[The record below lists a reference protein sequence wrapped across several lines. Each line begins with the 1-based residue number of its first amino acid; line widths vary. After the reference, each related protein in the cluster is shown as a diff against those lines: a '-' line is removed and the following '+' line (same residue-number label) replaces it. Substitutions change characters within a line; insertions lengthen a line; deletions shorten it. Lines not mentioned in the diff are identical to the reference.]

1 MAATQFP
8 LSWPE
13 SWPRATSP
21 GKSQFKTSLTA
32 SIDNVQDSLRR
43 FAADSGRKVEGV
55 LVSSNVSLMERNPK
69 DSGVAVY
76 FTWDGISTC
85 IAVDR
90 YQRIEENLQAI
101 HHVIEAERTK
111 LRHGGLNL
119 VRAAFRG
126 YAALPPPSAAT
137 TRPWEVLGVKQGAT
151 ADEIDS
157 AFREKAKRAHPDAGG
172 CHVEMAKLNAA
183 RVALLG
189 KRP

>member
-1 MAATQFP
+1 MAATQYP
-8 LSWPE
+8 LAWPE
-13 SWPRATSP
+13 TWPRTTSP

-32 SIDNVQDSLRR
+32 SIDNVQDSLKR

-69 DSGVAVY
+69 DAGVAVY

-126 YAALPPPSAAT
+126 YAALPPPSTAT
-137 TRPWEVLGVKQGAT
+137 DKPWEVLGVTQGAT
-151 ADEIDS
+151 AAEID
-157 AFREKAKRAHPDAGG
+157 AAYRDKAKKAHPDRGG
-172 CHVEMAKLNAA
+172 STERMAELNAA
-183 RVALLG
+183 RAALLG
-189 KRP
+189 RKS